1 MSLQE
6 KIDYSIAQ
14 IRKAEKLALAMQPDG
29 LWVGFSGGKDSQVLL
44 ELVKMAGVKYRAVYN
59 VTTND
64 PPENVYFI
72 RNNYPDVEFSH
83 PKQNFFKIV
92 EKRGLPN
99 RLRRFCCD
107 QLKEGGG
114 IGYVVLTGV
123 RAEEST
129 KRKGYNEVQVYS
141 KRKEHKD
148 RKKKRTIEQ
157 MIENEHRCI
166 KGRDKVMVYPILQ
179 WTEEDVWQFH
189 TQRHLPRNIC
199 YDISGRVGCMFCP
212 YSSKKEIVHYE
223 QQYPL
228 FKRNLLIAFD
238 KYLSRKKKRHFATAE
253 EYYEWWKSKKSIRV
267 YKAKKRQLEITFNQV

>member
-1 MSLQE
+1 MKLE
-6 KIDYSIAQ
+6 DKITYSIAQ

-92 EKRGLPN
+92 EKKGLPT
-99 RLRRFCCD
+99 RLHRFCCE

-129 KRKGYNEVQVYS
+129 KRKAYNEVQVYS

-148 RKKKRTIEQ
+148 RKRKRTIEQ
-157 MIENEHRCI
+157 MIENGHRCI
-166 KGRDKVMVYPILQ
+166 KGKDKVMVYPILN
-179 WTEEDVWQFH
+179 WTEEDVWQFC
-189 TQRHLPRNIC
+189 TQRHLPRNVC

-212 YSSKKEIVHYE
+212 YSSKKEIEHYE
-223 QQYPL
+223 HQYPL
-228 FKRNLLIAFD
+228 FKRNLLIAYD
-238 KYLSRKKKRHFATAE
+238 KFLSRKNKRHFDTAE
-253 EYYEWWKSKKSIRV
+253 EYYEWWKSKQSIND
-267 YKAKKRQLEITFNQV
+267 YIAKQSQISIKFE

>member
-1 MSLQE
+1 MTLQE
-6 KIDYSIAQ
+6 KIDYSITQ

-92 EKRGLPN
+92 ERKGLPN
-99 RLRRFCCD
+99 RLARFCCEM
-107 QLKEGGG
+107 LKEGGG
-114 IGYVVLTGV
+114 VGYVVLTGV

-129 KRKGYNEVQVYS
+129 KRKGYNEVAIFS
-141 KRKEHKD
+141 RRKEHQD
-148 RKKKRTIEQ
+148 RTKKHTIEQ
-157 MIENEHRCI
+157 IIENEHRCI
-166 KGRDKVMVYPILQ
+166 KGKDKVMVYPILQ
-179 WTEEDVWQFH
+179 WTETDVWNFIR
-189 TQRHLPRNIC
+189 QRNLPRNVC

-212 YSSKKEIVHYE
+212 FSSTKEIEHYE
-223 QQYPL
+223 RQYPL
-228 FKRNLLIAFD
+228 FKRNLLIAFS
-238 KYLSRKKKRHFATAE
+238 KYLAKKDNKEFETAE
-253 EYYEWWKSKKSIRV
+253 EYYDWWKSKEDIQT
-267 YKAKKRQLEITFNQV
+267 YKAKKRQTTITF